1 MHYARIVVHT
11 LHSEKADEAIT
22 QVRADQLPLLQR
34 QPGFVAYELMEAG
47 DNRLISISTWE
58 SRAHAEA
65 SAPITGA
72 WVRENVRDKIAAST
86 QYGGDVAISSR

>member
-11 LHSEKADEAIT
+11 MHPAMADEAIT

-34 QPGFVAYELMEAG
+34 QPGFVAYEIVDAG
-47 DNRLISISTWE
+47 DSRLISISTWE
-58 SRAHAEA
+58 SREYAEA

-72 WVRENVRDKIAAST
+72 WVRENVRAKIAAST